1 MSLKFR
7 RIVEVEGINLG
18 VIDIKM
24 LFKVRLMRLLREGLY
39 RERR

>member
-7 RIVEVEGINLG
+7 RIVEAEGINLG
-18 VIDIKM
+18 VIDTKM
-24 LFKVRLMRLLREGLY
+24 LFKARLMRSPREGLY